1 MIDIRDNWR
10 IGLLVVL
17 CVLAALALFGPLG
30 ASGGGAD
37 FLDSNGTVGE
47 TIDTATTDESGEY
60 SVELPEGEYQVT
72 VDKVG
77 YEPFTGNVSVISNDT
92 ATLDITLNASDTGA
106 VEGTVTQ
113 NGTGVSD
120 IGIEFRS
127 NQTGIA
133 TATSDESGEYALD
146 LSPGEYSVV
155 VDETGY
161 ERFETTVS
169 VESGTSTTE
178 AIALNATETGTVAGT
193 VTSNNETVDGLTVA
207 FVNGN
212 RTTGTVTT
220 DENGTYEI
228 TLNAGTY
235 DVRVNDV
242 GYEQFETNVTVTA
255 NDTVTTPINLTA
267 GATGTVTGTVTDGD
281 EPRPGLTV
289 EFLDLGTQSVVT
301 TARTDTSGTYSI
313 RLPANEYDV
322 RVDGAVFETFTTTV
336 TVVEGESQTLDIEL
350 TQLETGTVTG
360 TVTDESGESL
370 SDVDIAFRENDQFEQ
385 TIEEGVPDPT
395 NLQYGLELS
404 GGARIRGQFVGL
416 TAEGVELPQG
426 EATSIQRDVASELG
440 LDPIDVRVRTGLD
453 AVEVFSGNVTQSELA
468 SALQTAGLDVSED
481 DIRNGVT
488 STTRDGAVDT
498 LTQRV
503 DQTGLSGADVFTS
516 SAVTGENFVVAE
528 VPGISLSQLRE
539 VITDPG
545 RVQIVAGFPDN
556 GTLNTTQVLTTQDFA
571 GIQNAQPANEQS
583 PTPRVPVTLTD
594 EAAQRYATIMQEG
607 GFTNEGIG
615 NCRFDE
621 TQHDG
626 PLEGQHCLYTV
637 VDGEYVYGAS
647 MSPDL
652 AQSINN
658 GDFVNQPRFLMQ
670 TGTFDQAQQLEVNLR
685 SGELPTEIEVV
696 SESSISPSLAQ
707 KFKPLA
713 LLTALVAWL
722 SVCIVVYYWYR
733 DVRVAVPMLLTAAS
747 EVFLLLGFAA
757 AVGLAL
763 DLSHIAG
770 LIAVI
775 GTGLDDLIIVADEIL
790 QRKED
795 VKTGRI
801 FQNRFRKAFWII
813 GMAAATTIIAM
824 SPLAV
829 LSLGDLQGF
838 AIVTI
843 VGVLIGIAVTRPAY
857 GDVLRHMMLDDVKRK

>member
-1 MIDIRDNWR
+1 MIDLRDNWR
-10 IGLLVVL
+10 IVVLVAL
-17 CVLAALALFGPLG
+17 CVLATLALFGPLG
-30 ASGGGAD
+30 ASGGGAN
-37 FLDSNGTVGE
+37 FLGGNGTVGE
-47 TIDTATTDESGEY
+47 TVTTTTSDMDGEY
-60 SVELPEGEYQVT
+60 SVELPEGEYEVR
-72 VDKVG
+72 VDEPG
-77 YEPFTGNVSVISNDT
+77 YEPFTGNVSVVGNDT
-92 ATLDITLNASDTGA
+92 SILDITLNASDTGT
-106 VEGTVTQ
+106 VEGTVAQ
-113 NGTGVSD
+113 NGSGLSAVE
-120 IGIEFRS
+120 IEFRS

-133 TATSDESGEYALD
+133 TATSGESGGYAVD
-146 LSPGEYSVV
+146 LPPGEYRMV

-161 ERFETTVS
+161 EPFETTVS
-169 VESGTSTTE
+169 VESGATTTT
-178 AIALNATETGTVAGT
+178 AVALNATGTGTAAGT
-193 VTSNNETVDGLTVA
+193 VTSDNETIAGIRVEFVADNQTV
-207 FVNGN
+207 
-212 RTTGTVTT
+212 GTATT
-220 DENGTYEI
+220 DESGAYET
-228 TLNAGTY
+228 TLSAGTY
-235 DVRVNDV
+235 NVRVNEI
-242 GYEQFETNVTVTA
+242 GYELFETTVTVEA
-255 NDTVTTPINLTA
+255 NDTVTTPLTLTA
-267 GATGTVTGTVTDGD
+267 EATGSVTGTVTGDG
-281 EPRPGLTV
+281 EPQSGMTV
-289 EFLDLGTQSVVT
+289 EFLELGTQSVLT
-301 TARTDTSGTYSI
+301 TARTDESGTYSV
-313 RLPANEYDV
+313 RLPADEYDV
-322 RVDGAVFETFTTTV
+322 RVDGVVFERFTRTV
-336 TVVEGESQTLDIEL
+336 TVAEGETETLDISL
-350 TQLETGTVTG
+350 TPLETGTVTG
-360 TVTDESGESL
+360 TVTDDSGESL
-370 SDVDIAFRENDQFEQ
+370 SEVKLAFLDSTQFEQ
-385 TIEEGVPDPT
+385 TVEEGVPDPT

-416 TAEGVELPQG
+416 TAEGVGLAG
-426 EATSIQRDVASELG
+426 DSTAVQRDVATALG
-440 LDPIDVRVRTGLD
+440 VDPIDVRVRTGSD
-453 AVEVFSGNVTQSELA
+453 AVEIFSENVSQSEFA
-468 SALQTAGLDVSED
+468 SALQTAGLDVSES

-488 STTRDGAVDT
+488 STTRDAAVDT

-516 SAVTGENFVVAE
+516 SAVTGDNFVVAE

-556 GTLNTTQVLTTQDFA
+556 GTLNTTEVLTTQDFA
-571 GIQNAQPANEQS
+571 GIQPAQPSDEQG
-583 PTPRVPVTLTD
+583 PARVPVTLTD
-594 EAAQRYATIMQEG
+594 SAAERYANIMRQG
-607 GFTNEGIG
+607 GFTNEGVG
-615 NCRFDE
+615 NCFFDE

-652 AQSINN
+652 AQTINS
-658 GDFVNQPRFLMQ
+658 GDFVNRPQFRMQ

-722 SVCIVVYYWYR
+722 AVCLVVYYWYR

-790 QRKED
+790 QRKQD
-795 VKTGRI
+795 VETGRI

-838 AIVTI
+838 AIITI
-843 VGVLIGIAVTRPAY
+843 VGVLIGIAITRPAY
-857 GDVLRHMMLDDVKRK
+857 GDILRHMMLDNVKRK

>member
-10 IGLLVVL
+10 IGVLVVL
-17 CVLAALALFGPLG
+17 VLLATLALFGPLG
-30 ASGGGAD
+30 ASGSGAD

-47 TIDTATTDESGEY
+47 RVTTATTDTGGEY
-60 SVELPEGEYQVT
+60 SVELPEGDYEVR
-72 VDKVG
+72 VDEPG
-77 YEPFTGNVSVISNDT
+77 YEPFTGNVSVVGNDT
-92 ATLDITLNASDTGA
+92 ATLDITLNASDTGT
-106 VEGTVTQ
+106 VEGTVTE
-113 NGTGVSD
+113 NGTGVPEVEV
-120 IGIEFRS
+120 EFRS
-127 NQTGIA
+127 NQTGVV
-133 TATSDESGEYALD
+133 TTSSDQSGDFGVD
-146 LSPGEYSVV
+146 LSPGEYGVV

-161 ERFETTVS
+161 ESFETAVS
-169 VESGTSTTE
+169 VEAGATVTE
-178 AIALNATETGTVAGT
+178 SIALNATETGTVAGP
-193 VTSNNETVDGLTVA
+193 VNSGNESLVGLTVA
-207 FVNGN
+207 FVDDNQ
-212 RTTGTVTT
+212 TAATVTT
-220 DENGTYEI
+220 SESGAYET

-235 DVRVNDV
+235 DLRVDEV
-242 GYEQFETNVTVTA
+242 GYESFETTVTVEA
-255 NDTVTTPINLTA
+255 DDTVTTPVNLTA
-267 GATGTVTGTVTDGD
+267 EAGGIVTGTVTGGD
-281 EPRPGLTV
+281 EPRSNMTV
-289 EFLDLGTQSVVT
+289 EFLDLGTRSVLT
-301 TARTDTSGTYSI
+301 TATTDESGTYTV
-313 RLPANEYDV
+313 RLPDNEYDV
-322 RVDGAVFETFTTTV
+322 RVDGVVFDTFTTTV
-336 TVVEGESQTLDIEL
+336 AVANDETTTLDIEL
-350 TQLETGTVTG
+350 TPLETGTVTG
-360 TVTDESGESL
+360 TVTDESGETL
-370 SDVDIAFRENDQFEQ
+370 SDVDLTILESDQFEQ

-416 TAEGVELPQG
+416 TAESVGLQG
-426 EATSIQRDVASELG
+426 EATAVQRDVASELG
-440 LDPIDVRVRTGLD
+440 IDPIDVRVRTGSD
-453 AVEVFSGNVTQSELA
+453 AVEVFSENVTQGEFA

-516 SAVTGENFVVAE
+516 SAVTGDNFVVAE

-545 RVQIVAGFPDN
+545 RVQIIAGFPDN
-556 GTLNTTQVLTTQDFA
+556 GTLNTTQVLATQDFA
-571 GIQNAQPANEQS
+571 GIQSAEPANEQS

-594 EAAQRYATIMQEG
+594 QAAQRYATVMQEG
-607 GFTNEGIG
+607 GFTNEGVG
-615 NCRFDE
+615 NCFFDE
-621 TQHDG
+621 SQHDG
-626 PLEGQHCLYTV
+626 PREGEHCLYTV

-652 AQSINN
+652 AQTINS
-658 GDFVNQPRFLMQ
+658 GGFVERPRFLMQ
-670 TGTFDQAQQLEVNLR
+670 TGSFDQAQQLEVNLR

-722 SVCIVVYYWYR
+722 SVCLVVYYWYR

-795 VKTGRI
+795 VQTGRI

-857 GDVLRHMMLDDVKRK
+857 GDVLRHMMLDNVKRK

>member
-1 MIDIRDNWR
+1 MIDLRDNWR
-10 IGLLVVL
+10 IVLLVAL
-17 CVLAALALFGPLG
+17 SVLAALALFGPLG
-30 ASGGGAD
+30 ASGSGAD
-37 FLDSNGTVGE
+37 FLGENGTTGE
-47 TIDTATTDESGEY
+47 RIATATTDTGGEY
-60 SVELPEGEYQVT
+60 GVDLPEGEYEVR
-72 VDKVG
+72 VDAVG
-77 YEPFTGNVSVISNDT
+77 YEPFTGNVSVVGNDTATLEITLNASETGTVEGTVTENGTAIPELDVEFRSNQTGVVTTTTDENGNFGVDLPPGEYGLVVEETGYESFETTVSVAAGGTVTESVALNAAATGTATGTVTSNNETVAGVGVAFVDGNQTVTTVTTDENGVYEATVEAGSYDLRVDEVGYEPFTGNVSVVGNDT
-92 ATLDITLNASDTGA
+92 ATLDITLNASETGT
-106 VEGTVTQ
+106 VEGTVTGDGRPQ
-113 NGTGVSD
+113 SNTTVEFLDLGTRAVVTTATTGDNGTYSVLLP
-120 IGIEFRS
+120 
-127 NQTGIA
+127 A
-133 TATSDESGEYALD
+133 GEYAAR
-146 LSPGEYSVV
+146 
-155 VDETGY
+155 VDSTV
-161 ERFETTVS
+161 FDTFVTTVS
-169 VESGTSTTE
+169 VVANESQTVDIELTP
-178 AIALNATETGTVAGT
+178 LETGTVAGT
-193 VTSNNETVDGLTVA
+193 VT
-207 FVNGN
+207 
-212 RTTGTVTT
+212 
-220 DENGTYEI
+220 
-228 TLNAGTY
+228 
-235 DVRVNDV
+235 
-242 GYEQFETNVTVTA
+242 
-255 NDTVTTPINLTA
+255 
-267 GATGTVTGTVTDGD
+267 
-281 EPRPGLTV
+281 
-289 EFLDLGTQSVVT
+289 
-301 TARTDTSGTYSI
+301 
-313 RLPANEYDV
+313 
-322 RVDGAVFETFTTTV
+322 
-336 TVVEGESQTLDIEL
+336 GERGQTLADI
-350 TQLETGTVTG
+350 
-360 TVTDESGESL
+360 
-370 SDVDIAFRENDQFEQ
+370 DVVFRESNQFEQ
-385 TIEEGVPDPT
+385 VVEEGVPDPT

-416 TAEGVELPQG
+416 TAEGVGLAG
-426 EATSIQRDVASELG
+426 ESTSVQRDVATELG
-440 LDPIDVRVRTGLD
+440 VDPIDVRVRNGLD
-453 AVEVFSGNVTQSELA
+453 AVEVFSGNVTESEFA
-468 SALQTAGLDVSED
+468 RALQSAGLDVSEG

-516 SAVTGENFVVAE
+516 SAVTGDNFVVAE
-528 VPGISLSQLRE
+528 VPGISLGQLRE

-556 GTLNTTQVLTTQDFA
+556 GTLNLTQVLATQDFA
-571 GIQNAQPANEQS
+571 GIQTAQPADEQS

-594 EAAQRYATIMQEG
+594 QAAQRYAAVMQEG
-607 GFTNEGIG
+607 GFTNEGVG
-615 NCRFDE
+615 NCRFNE
-621 TQHDG
+621 TRNDG

-647 MSPDL
+647 MSPNL
-652 AQSINN
+652 AQTINN
-658 GDFVNQPRFLMQ
+658 GGFVNDPQFLMQ
-670 TGTFDQAQQLEVNLR
+670 TGTFDQAQELEVNLR

-722 SVCIVVYYWYR
+722 SVCLVVYYWYR
-733 DVRVAVPMLLTAAS
+733 DVRVAVPMLLTAAT

-795 VKTGRI
+795 VQTGRI

-857 GDVLRHMMLDDVKRK
+857 GDILRNMMLDDVKRK